1 MALILKTGKKVA
13 LHNPNSLYT
22 GGNVR
27 FDATPTTSLYLQ
39 LDRAKKAEL
48 KARKEA
54 TEKYIRDLPFKI
66 NGEGMRIKDIAAFDE
81 AIKDLTQFGAENINK
96 IASGNIE
103 AQTTLQQLFQR
114 AKGISVQS
122 KAAEKAMQ
130 PINSELMTGKFTPTS
145 DMLIGIQSA
154 NNSLYEMTPEGKVKR
169 DESGAFM
176 PNQQYK
182 PYDPTKYEF
191 PINYD
196 AVGALTR
203 WTKNIDKVTL
213 GEPKNIGSDRQTG
226 QVFREEKTGF
236 SQDGLK
242 LMAENAATDVAN
254 NFNKTGQYFKHK
266 FDKMEV
272 DSPEF
277 KMLNEAYQSV
287 YPNDLIDSPEKLAAG
302 EAIVYGQSLTKKD
315 IKPVTDT
322 ELQHQRGLRRAAAGR
337 SVINTGIGTTPS
349 RIPKYDVFA
358 LIQDSITPAPK
369 DILPKVKEELSK
381 RGYSIEGDIYVIPQ
395 PSIDEKYLKEL
406 GSVNG
411 IQIGGT
417 RYYVVLDDNTLI
429 GASGQ
434 KIERRAS
441 AERRFNTISASEENR
456 GFLDDPVFPPL
467 KKGGT
472 SSKLKKPT
480 KTKKT
485 ELP

>member
-1 MALILKTGKKVA
+1 MA

-39 LDRAKKAEL
+39 LYRAKKAEL

-66 NGEGMRIKDIAAFDE
+66 NSEGMRIKDIDAYEE
-81 AIKDLTQFGAENINK
+81 AIKDLTQYGAANIDK
-96 IASGNIE
+96 LAEGDIK
-103 AQTTLQQLFQR
+103 AQTTLQQLLQR
-114 AKGISVQS
+114 ARGITVQS
-122 KAAEKAMQ
+122 KAAEKTMQ

-154 NNSLYEMTPEGKVKR
+154 NNSLYEMTPDGKVKR
-169 DESGAFM
+169 DENGMFV
-176 PNQQYK
+176 PNPNYA

-191 PINYD
+191 PLNYD
-196 AVGALTR
+196 ATGALTR
-203 WTKNIDKVTL
+203 WTKGMDKVL
-213 GEPKNIGSDRQTG
+213 LDKPKNIGSDNQTG
-226 QVFREEKTGF
+226 QVFREETMGF
-236 SQDGLK
+236 SPEGLK

-266 FDKMEV
+266 FDEMEV

-277 KMLNEAYQSV
+277 KKLNEAYQSV

>member
-1 MALILKTGKKVA
+1 MA

-66 NGEGMRIKDIAAFDE
+66 NSEGMRIKDIDAYEE
-81 AIKDLTQFGAENINK
+81 AIKDLTQYGAANIDK
-96 IASGNIE
+96 LAEGDIE

-114 AKGISVQS
+114 ARGITVQS
-122 KAAEKAMQ
+122 KAAEKTMQ

-154 NNSLYEMTPEGKVKR
+154 NNSLYEMTPDGKVKR
-169 DESGAFM
+169 DENGMFV
-176 PNQQYK
+176 PNPNYA

-191 PINYD
+191 PLNYD
-196 AVGALTR
+196 ATGALTR
-203 WTKNIDKVTL
+203 WTKGMDKVL
-213 GEPKNIGSDRQTG
+213 LDKPKNIGSDNQTG
-226 QVFREEKTGF
+226 QVFREETMGF
-236 SQDGLK
+236 SPEGLK

-266 FDKMEV
+266 FDEMEV

-277 KMLNEAYQSV
+277 KKLNEAYQSV
-287 YPNDLIDSPEKLAAG
+287 YPNDIIDNAEKLAAA
-302 EAIVYGQSLTKKD
+302 EAIAYGKSLTKKD

-322 ELQHQRGLRRAAAGR
+322 ELAYQRGLRRAAAGR